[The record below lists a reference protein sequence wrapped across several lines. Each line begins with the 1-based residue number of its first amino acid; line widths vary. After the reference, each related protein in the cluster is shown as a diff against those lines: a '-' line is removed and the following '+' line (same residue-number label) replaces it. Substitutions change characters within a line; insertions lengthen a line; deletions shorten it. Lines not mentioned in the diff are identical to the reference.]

1 MLKEEHAQAML
12 KAAREH
18 ALKLGVKVN
27 IAIVDA
33 GAHLLAFNRM
43 DGAMLGSIEVALKK
57 ARTAVLFPMPA
68 EQFGEIIR
76 HAELTGMEHTN
87 GGLVAFAG
95 GQPLHVDGRLLGAIG
110 VSGANAEQDK
120 DIAEQAIIQIMG

>member
-1 MLKEEHAQAML
+1 MLKEEHARIML
-12 KAAREH
+12 QAAREH
-18 ALKLGVKVN
+18 AVELGVRVN
-27 IAIVDA
+27 IAIVDG

-68 EQFGEIIR
+68 EQLGEMIR

-87 GGLVAFAG
+87 GGLVACAG
-95 GQPLHVDGRLLGAIG
+95 GQPLHLDGRLLGAIG
-110 VSGANAEQDK
+110 IAGASAEQNK
-120 DIAEQAIIQIMG
+120 AIAEQAIVRMQG